1 MEEREDGRLL
11 RLRAEMRLPGLAW
24 LEFHVEHERRGR
36 RARCSAS
43 ARPSRP
49 HGLAG
54 HLYWWA
60 IAAFHGIVFGG
71 MVRGITRAAEEN
83 EPARPA

>member
-1 MEEREDGRLL
+1 ML

-24 LEFHVEHERRGR
+24 LEFHVEHDPVDGATVLRQ
-36 RARCSAS
+36 RATFA
-43 ARPSRP
+43 P

-60 IAAFHGIVFGG
+60 VAVFHGIVFGNTI
-71 MVRGITRAAEEN
+71 RGITRTAEQSAPDRPMGSRAA
-83 EPARPA
+83 